1 MGRYTINIDGGR
13 RWALLVGGYQ
23 SSSERVEMDDSEGE
37 EFLESLEEGGEREV
51 LMGGGGLEKEKAL
64 LDVMDGE
71 HGEIPWRQEDGMLGG
86 LDMVFWVDKAV

>member
-51 LMGGGGLEKEKAL
+51 LMGGRGVRK
-64 LDVMDGE
+64 
-71 HGEIPWRQEDGMLGG
+71 IRP
-86 LDMVFWVDKAV
+86 FWM